1 MSEQNITTTASIIA
15 RTEPGAN
22 EWLTELFAY
31 GPNGIVVAGTDIRV
45 HGAMAERIDNLL
57 TYARA
62 TGEEVVRPRDWCA
75 YQKWAEE
82 AIAKRDLG
90 REVLKMQDERS
101 EFLLTMRSDLKKFA
115 DLNEVPVKGLN
126 KFLVDHG
133 MEPFPV
139 KIRGKVLLYAEP
151 LEVEIE
157 DLDFDGDPSD
167 EEAVNEA
174 LMEAAHTLYSND
186 ETDPFNYDDGQ
197 SEVEEWEIDG

>member
-1 MSEQNITTTASIIA
+1 MSEQDITTTASIIA

-31 GPNGIVVAGTDIRV
+31 GTHGIVIAGTDIRV
-45 HGAMAERIDNLL
+45 NGEMAQRIDALL
-57 TYARA
+57 TYARS
-62 TGEEVVRPRDWCA
+62 TGEEVAKPLDWDAYVR
-75 YQKWAEE
+75 WADE
-82 AIAKRDLG
+82 AVKKRNLG
-90 REVLKMQDERS
+90 REVLALRDERS
-101 EFLLTMRSDLKKFA
+101 DFLLTMRSDLKKFA
-115 DLNEVPVKGLN
+115 DLHEVPVKGLN

-157 DLDFDGDPSD
+157 DLDFDGDPDD
-167 EEAVNEA
+167 EDEVNEA

-186 ETDPFNYDDGQ
+186 ETDPFNYDEGQ
-197 SEVEEWEIDG
+197 SEVDEWAIDE